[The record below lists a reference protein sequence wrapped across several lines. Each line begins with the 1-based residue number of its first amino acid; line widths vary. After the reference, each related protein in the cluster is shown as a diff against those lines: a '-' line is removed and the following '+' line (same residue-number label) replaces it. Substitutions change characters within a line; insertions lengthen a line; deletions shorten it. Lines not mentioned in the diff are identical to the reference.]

1 MDCSG
6 CGGEIYS
13 GQVAVVSRAKIVM
26 PSFYE
31 FFAGGGMA
39 RAGLG
44 EEWTCLFANDVEP
57 KKGASYVANWG
68 TGHLTIED
76 VAKLSTNQLPGRA
89 DLAWASFP
97 CQDLSLA
104 GDGAG
109 LKGERSGTFWPFWFL
124 MQELREEG
132 RSPKLVVLENVSGAL
147 SSHRGEDFAAIGAAL
162 AGEGYRF
169 GAVLID
175 AVHFVPQ
182 SRPRLFIIGMQEH
195 FKIPPELRLIKH
207 DLQWHPPHLITAY
220 NKLSQKSKEAWV
232 WWRLPLP
239 PARRSVLS
247 DLIDDDPEILWHTPD
262 QTRKLLSLMAPS
274 HRRKVQKALQAG
286 GRKVGGIYKR
296 MREDED
302 GERVQRAEVRFDD
315 ISGCLRTPVGGSSR
329 QTIILIEN
337 GKIRTRLLAPR
348 EAARL
353 MGLPDSYVLPEN
365 YNDAYHLAGDGV
377 VVPVVRFLSTNLLR
391 PLLNASENGI
401 AEAGQ
406 PYHEEQF
413 ALLSQPAFPC

>member
-1 MDCSG
+1 M
-6 CGGEIYS
+6 
-13 GQVAVVSRAKIVM
+13 A
-26 PSFYE
+26 SFYE

-57 KKGASYVANWG
+57 KKGASYIANWG
-68 TGHLTIED
+68 TADLTIEN
-76 VAKLSTNQLPGRA
+76 VAKLTTKHLPGRA
-89 DLAWASFP
+89 DLSWASFP

-124 MQELREEG
+124 MQSLRKEG
-132 RSPKLVVLENVSGAL
+132 RAPKLVVLENVSGAL
-147 SSHRGEDFAAIGAAL
+147 SSHGGEDFAAIGAAL
-162 AGEGYRF
+162 AGEDYRF

-182 SRPRLFIIGMQEH
+182 SRPRLFIVAIQKH
-195 FKIPPELRLIKH
+195 FRIPSELCLSH
-207 DLQWHPPHLITAY
+207 FDPQWHPSHLVAAWD
-220 NKLSQKSKEAWV
+220 KLSQQSKKSWV
-232 WWRLPLP
+232 WWRLPKP
-239 PARRSVLS
+239 PTRRTVLS
-247 DLIDDDPEILWHTPD
+247 DLIDDEPENSWHTLE
-262 QTRKLLSLMAPS
+262 QTQRLLSLMAPI
-274 HRRKVQKALQAG
+274 HRRKVEEAKQTGA
-286 GRKVGGIYKR
+286 RKVGSIYKR

-329 QTIILIEN
+329 QSIILIKN
-337 GKIRTRLLAPR
+337 GEIRTRLLAPR

-365 YNDAYHLAGDGV
+365 YNEAYHLAGDGV
-377 VVPVVRFLSTNLLR
+377 VVPVVRFLAANLLG
-391 PLLNASENGI
+391 PLLSKPSCENEM
-401 AEAGQ
+401 AEPGQ
-406 PYHEEQF
+406 AHHDEQL
-413 ALLSQPAFPC
+413 ALLR

>member
-1 MDCSG
+1 
-6 CGGEIYS
+6 
-13 GQVAVVSRAKIVM
+13 M

-44 EEWTCLFANDVEP
+44 EEWTCLFANDIER

-68 TGHLTIED
+68 SGHLAIED

-109 LKGERSGTFWPFWFL
+109 LKGERSGTFWPFWSL
-124 MQELREEG
+124 MQKLREET
-132 RSPKLVVLENVSGAL
+132 RSPKLIVLENVSGAL
-147 SSHRGEDFAAIGAAL
+147 SSHRGQDFAAIGDAL
-162 AGEGYRF
+162 AREDYRF

-182 SRPRLFIIGMQEH
+182 SRPRLFIIAIQKH
-195 FKIPPELRLIKH
+195 FKIPQELCLCSH
-207 DLQWHPPHLITAY
+207 DLQWHPAHLVAAH
-220 NKLSQKSKEAWV
+220 NKLSQHSKDAWI
-232 WWRLPLP
+232 WWRLPKP

-247 DLIDDDPEILWHTPD
+247 DLIDDDPGTAWHTPE
-262 QTRKLLSLMAPS
+262 QTRKILSLMAPS
-274 HRRKVQKALQAG
+274 HRRKVQEALQGG

-329 QTIILIEN
+329 QTIILIRS
-337 GKIRTRLLAPR
+337 GRIRTRLLAPR

-365 YNDAYHLAGDGV
+365 YNEAYHLAGDGV
-377 VVPVVRFLSTNLLR
+377 VVPVVRFLSVNLLS
-391 PLLNASENGI
+391 PLLNACKNEM
-401 AEAGQ
+401 AEPGQ
-406 PYHEEQF
+406 TYHHEQF
-413 ALLSQPAFPC
+413 ALLS

>member
-1 MDCSG
+1 MS
-6 CGGEIYS
+6 
-13 GQVAVVSRAKIVM
+13 
-26 PSFYE
+26 SFYE

-44 EEWTCLFANDVEP
+44 EKWTCLFANDFEP

-68 TGHLTIED
+68 TEHLTVED
-76 VAKLSTNQLPGRA
+76 VAKLTSKHLPGRA

-109 LKGERSGTFWPFWFL
+109 LKGERSGTFWPFWSL
-124 MQELREEG
+124 MQDLRKEG
-132 RSPKLVVLENVSGAL
+132 RAPKLVVLENVPGAL
-147 SSHRGEDFAAIGAAL
+147 SSHEGEDFAAIGAAL
-162 AGEGYRF
+162 AREDYRF
-169 GAVLID
+169 GAVLVD

-182 SRPRLFIIGMQEH
+182 SRPRLFIVGMQKH
-195 FKIPPELRLIKH
+195 FKIPPELCFSSH
-207 DLQWHPPHLITAY
+207 DLQWHPPHLIAAHH
-220 NKLSQKSKEAWV
+220 KLSQQSKEAWV
-232 WWRLPLP
+232 WWRLPKP

-247 DLIDDDPEILWHTPD
+247 DLIDDEPEGSWHTTE
-262 QTRKLLSLMAPS
+262 QTRKLLSLMAPI
-274 HRRKVQKALQAG
+274 HRRKVDEAMRAG

-302 GERVQRAEVRFDD
+302 GKRVQRAEVRFDD

-337 GKIRTRLLAPR
+337 GRIRTRLLAPR

-353 MGLPDSYVLPEN
+353 MGLPESYVLPEK
-365 YNDAYHLAGDGV
+365 YNEAYHLAGDGV
-377 VVPVVRFLSTNLLR
+377 VVPVVRFLSVNLLG
-391 PLLNASENGI
+391 PLLAMTSSESEI
-401 AEAGQ
+401 AEPGQ
-406 PYHEEQF
+406 AYHDEQS
-413 ALLSQPAFPC
+413 ALLR